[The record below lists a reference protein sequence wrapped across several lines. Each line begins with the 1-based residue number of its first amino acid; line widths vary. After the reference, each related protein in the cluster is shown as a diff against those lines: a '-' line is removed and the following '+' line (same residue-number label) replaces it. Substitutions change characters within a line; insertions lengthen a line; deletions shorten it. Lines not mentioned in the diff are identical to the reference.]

1 MGTTAFQI
9 VIGCSFRSRIGFT
22 FSFCLVFVFACY
34 FSLPSLTPCRFFLSL
49 HRPRHTSLHTHTHT
63 HTHRHTHT
71 HTQTHTST
79 HTHADTY
86 TQTHTSTHT
95 HADTHTHT
103 RTHLSTQTH
112 NFALIVG
119 SVHAS

>member
-49 HRPRHTSLHTHTHT
+49 HRPRHTYIHTHTHT
-63 HTHRHTHT
+63 HTHTHI
-71 HTQTHTST
+71 QTPLIN
-79 HTHADTY
+79 TY
-86 TQTHTSTHT
+86 THSNTPILLMHLHTLPLTNMAKYT
-95 HADTHTHT
+95 CV
-103 RTHLSTQTH
+103 
-112 NFALIVG
+112 FP
-119 SVHAS
+119 